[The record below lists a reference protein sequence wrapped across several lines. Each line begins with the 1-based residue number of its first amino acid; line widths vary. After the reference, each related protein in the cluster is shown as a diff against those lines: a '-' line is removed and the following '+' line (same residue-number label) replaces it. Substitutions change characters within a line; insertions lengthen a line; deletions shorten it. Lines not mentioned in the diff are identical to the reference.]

1 MRRSPDSPEKL
12 RVVIPSL
19 ESISTFNDAE
29 PLQGILTAISV
40 GERWCIK
47 AISASGEV
55 VRVGSFDRRLTA
67 LGAAVLLV
75 KRTGAR
81 IVP

>member
-1 MRRSPDSPEKL
+1 MRRSPDSRKT

-29 PLQGILTAISV
+29 PLQGILTAIPV

-67 LGAAVLLV
+67 LDAAVLLA